1 MLLIDLENMNKDID
15 LYDFSGFEYVCGYMA
30 RNNPLVDKKFN
41 FDVEIAQ
48 STRKDAAD
56 VLITLRVSKICDVYS
71 KIFILT
77 RDHFA
82 STIQDIVRN
91 VVHVSSFTELTGLK
105 SS

>member
-1 MLLIDLENMNKDID
+1 
-15 LYDFSGFEYVCGYMA
+15 MA